1 MWCELLS
8 QALAAIW
15 SSSVAAD
22 PNPWLK
28 WDPQRLTE
36 QPSSKNHRG
45 KTDNRVSDHCRRT
58 GAAAERRFDARR
70 RCFQGPAMLAKA
82 VWSRCI
88 LGVLGGSESVAGW
101 APSAAALLSH
111 SHITLGEWTDRMQ
124 QLQDLSAVLWDNMSM
139 SSLAEFR

>member
-36 QPSSKNHRG
+36 QLSSRKHHGKLENKVSNQDRLSLMWVLKAGLMHVSGVFRG
-45 KTDNRVSDHCRRT
+45 
-58 GAAAERRFDARR
+58 
-70 RCFQGPAMLAKA
+70 
-82 VWSRCI
+82 
-88 LGVLGGSESVAGW
+88 
-101 APSAAALLSH
+101 
-111 SHITLGEWTDRMQ
+111 
-124 QLQDLSAVLWDNMSM
+124 QLC
-139 SSLAEFR
+139 